1 MLDKTRLCSN
11 CFVTKLR
18 SFISVFT
25 RHLAQARTLAESG
38 TKETKMPVARAETIT
53 LVIIRAVRALD
64 MSDKMIGDNNDD
76 IMTQVHFNDVYNVES
91 RGVEPVGGAAR
102 FLTAVRSAT
111 CDTEPLILFSG
122 DIFAPSISKLGTPG
136 TRDPVTKPL
145 LVLPVSTFTK
155 GDQMVPVL
163 NQLGV
168 HCAVYGN
175 HDFGKN
181 IYGVRIKIS

>member
-18 SFISVFT
+18 SFSSVFT

-38 TKETKMPVARAETIT
+38 TKESKMPVARAETIT
-53 LVIIRAVRALD
+53 LVII
-64 MSDKMIGDNNDD
+64 KMIGDNNDD

-111 CDTEPLILFSG
+111 SDTQPLILFSG
-122 DIFAPSISKLGTPG
+122 DIFAPSISKLGTPEPG
-136 TRDPVTKPL
+136 IL
-145 LVLPVSTFTK
+145 
-155 GDQMVPVL
+155 
-163 NQLGV
+163 
-168 HCAVYGN
+168 
-175 HDFGKN
+175 
-181 IYGVRIKIS
+181 